1 MKAPNELHLP
11 ANRTHPTRR
20 EPVCLILANPKAGRL
35 ALLEYFAGIFGR
47 FTAVRAQS
55 ASAERVPTSL
65 TLLSAEAGE
74 VGLRADVEMLPPP
87 EGMAERIRAAE
98 AQGYDT
104 IVAVGGD
111 GTVHHVVQHLIG
123 TSLRL
128 GILPLGTANNFARSL
143 DIPGDLEGALRTLAR
158 GQERVIDV
166 GRIKNEYFIEAVGVG
181 LFADSLLAM
190 GGEEVHRHQVGRV
203 FHVTVPLLWNPRAR
217 RLSLTLDGKGQEE
230 EVVLVTVS
238 NSRYLGENWPMAPDA
253 SLDDGLFDVVTVG
266 SMSRW
271 ELMRFAAAL
280 MRGTH
285 LSLPG
290 VKVQRAAQ
298 VEIRR
303 VHRVNH
309 PLPVHADDH
318 IIAYL
323 PVSMEVLPL
332 ALRVLAPPA
341 PKAESPSL

>member
-1 MKAPNELHLP
+1 MTLPQRAP
-11 ANRTHPTRR
+11 RD
-20 EPVCLILANPKAGRL
+20 PVCLILANPKAGRL
-35 ALLEYFAGIFGR
+35 ALREYVAGVSQR
-47 FTAVRAQS
+47 FSPARPAPI
-55 ASAERVPTSL
+55 ERVPVSL
-65 TLLSAEAGE
+65 TLLSEAAGE

-87 EGMAERIRAAE
+87 DGMAERIRAAE

-128 GILPLGTANNFARSL
+128 GILPLGTANNFARGL
-143 DIPGDLEGALRTLAR
+143 NIPGDLEEAFRTLAR
-158 GQERVIDV
+158 GFERVIDV

-181 LFADSLLAM
+181 LFADTLSAM
-190 GGEEVHRHQVGRV
+190 GGEEAHRHEVGRI
-203 FHVTVPLLWNPRAR
+203 FNVTMPLLWNPRAR
-217 RLSLTLDGKGQEE
+217 RLNLTLDGEAQEE

-238 NSRYLGENWPMAPDA
+238 NSRYIGENWAMAPDA

-266 SMSRW
+266 AMSRW
-271 ELMRFAAAL
+271 ELMRFGLAL

-285 LSLPG
+285 LSLPR
-290 VKVQRAAQ
+290 VRVRRAGR

-303 VHRVNH
+303 IHRVNH

-323 PVSMEVLPL
+323 PVSMEIVPL
-332 ALRVLAPPA
+332 ALRVLAPSAQKP
-341 PKAESPSL
+341 PQ

>member
-1 MKAPNELHLP
+1 M
-11 ANRTHPTRR
+11 R
-20 EPVCLILANPKAGRL
+20 
-35 ALLEYFAGIFGR
+35 EYFAGLSRR
-47 FTAVRAQS
+47 FTPVRTSPAPVES
-55 ASAERVPTSL
+55 VPTSL
-65 TLLSAEAGE
+65 TLLSEAAGE
-74 VGLRADVEMLPPP
+74 VGLRADVELLPPP
-87 EGMAERIRAAE
+87 DGMAERIRAAE
-98 AQGYDT
+98 LQGYDT

-128 GILPLGTANNFARSL
+128 GILPLGTANNFARGL
-143 DIPGDLEGALRTLAR
+143 DIPGDLEEAFRTLAR
-158 GQERVIDV
+158 GHERIIDV
-166 GRIKNEYFIEAVGVG
+166 GRIRGEYFIEAVGVG

-190 GGEEVHRHQVGRV
+190 GGEEAHRHEVGRV
-203 FHVTVPLLWNPRAR
+203 FRVTVPLLWNPRAR
-217 RLSLTLDGKGQEE
+217 RLSLTLDGHDQEE

-253 SLDDGLFDVVTVG
+253 SLDDGLFDIVTVG
-266 SMSRW
+266 AMSRW
-271 ELMRFAAAL
+271 ELMRFAASL
-280 MRGTH
+280 MRGAH

-290 VKVQRAAQ
+290 VKVQRAAR

-318 IIAYL
+318 ILAYL
-323 PVSMEVLPL
+323 PVSMEVAPL

-341 PKAESPSL
+341 AKTVAE

>member
-1 MKAPNELHLP
+1 MREYVAGVSQRFAPARNSP
-11 ANRTHPTRR
+11 AT
-20 EPVCLILANPKAGRL
+20 I
-35 ALLEYFAGIFGR
+35 
-47 FTAVRAQS
+47 
-55 ASAERVPTSL
+55 ERVPISL
-65 TLLSAEAGE
+65 TLLSEAAGE
-74 VGLRADVEMLPPP
+74 VGLRADVEMLPPR

-128 GILPLGTANNFARSL
+128 GILPLGTANNFARGL
-143 DIPGDLEGALRTLAR
+143 NIPGDLEGAFRTLAR
-158 GQERVIDV
+158 GYERVIDV

-181 LFADSLLAM
+181 LFADTLSAM
-190 GGEEVHRHQVGRV
+190 GGEEAHRHEVGRI
-203 FHVTVPLLWNPRAR
+203 FRVTLPLLWNPRAR
-217 RLSLTLDGKGQEE
+217 RLNLTLDGRAQEE

-238 NSRYLGENWPMAPDA
+238 NSRFLGENWAMAPDA

-266 SMSRW
+266 AMSRW
-271 ELMRFAAAL
+271 ELMRFGLAL
-280 MRGTH
+280 TRGTH
-285 LSLPG
+285 LSLPR
-290 VKVQRAAQ
+290 VRVQRAGR

-318 IIAYL
+318 ILAYL
-323 PVSMEVLPL
+323 PVSMEIVPR
-332 ALRVLAPPA
+332 ALRVLAPLP
-341 PKAESPSL
+341 L